1 MKSDSLELDSK
12 TVGALPII
20 NAFIERSGLSDLG
33 ILSIV
38 VDEKK
43 HVLRKNSYATYSS
56 KIPST
61 NFLPDNTM
69 GMIED
74 PVSLLQV
81 F

>member
-1 MKSDSLELDSK
+1 MLE
-12 TVGALPII
+12 G
-20 NAFIERSGLSDLG
+20 IEPSAVKRILAPAVELEMEG

-43 HVLRKNSYATYSS
+43 HILRKNFYATSSS

-74 PVSLLQV
+74 PVNLLQV

>member
-1 MKSDSLELDSK
+1 MMNNLNSILLEGNFVADPEGSY
-12 TVGALPII
+12 
-20 NAFIERSGLSDLG
+20 G

-43 HVLRKNSYATYSS
+43 HVLRKNSYAASS
-56 KIPST
+56 SSRIPST
-61 NFLPDNTM
+61 NFFPDNTM

-74 PVSLLQV
+74 PVSLLHV